1 MKAWKAA
8 LAASVA
14 AAAIALIVVA
24 PMAQS
29 SRSPGGLKVVSVTAL
44 GGSNP
49 NTVTAKCPR
58 GFVAIAGGF
67 DAQQV
72 NVLRSEKRDKR
83 RWTVRANHLF
93 PRSAANSCMHR
104 RSARKAPVDSTSGT
118 RACADLS
125 PA

>member
-67 DAQQV
+67 DSQQV

-83 RWTVRANHLF
+83 HWTVRAEQIPTKRGQLLH
-93 PRSAANSCMHR
+93 AQAVC
-104 RSARKAPVDSTSGT
+104 AKGT
-118 RACADLS
+118 GGFHVRDAGLR
-125 PA
+125 